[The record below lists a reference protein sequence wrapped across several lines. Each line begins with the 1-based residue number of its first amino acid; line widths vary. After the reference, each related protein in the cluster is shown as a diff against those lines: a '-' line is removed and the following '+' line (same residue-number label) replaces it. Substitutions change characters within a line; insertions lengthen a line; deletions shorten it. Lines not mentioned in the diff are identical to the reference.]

1 MARRTPLFDAHVALG
16 ARMVDFAG
24 WDMPVQYSGILDEH
38 RTVRTAVGLFDVSHM
53 GEVRLSGPRALE
65 AIQQIVT
72 NDVARLADGQALYT
86 VMCRASGGI
95 VDDCIVYRLGAEE
108 IFVIVNASNREKDV
122 AFMREVAAGRC
133 SLDDESDDTGL
144 VAIQGPRA
152 ALSLERAMGVALGGQ
167 KNFSVTRG
175 RVAGKPVL
183 AARTGYTGED
193 GFEVVCAAGDTR
205 AVWDALLEAATPLG
219 GKPCGL
225 GARDT
230 LRLEARLCLYGND
243 IDEHTTPLEAGL
255 GWVVKLDKPD
265 FSGKTAL
272 GAQKRAGVER
282 KLVGFVMKER
292 GIARHG
298 YPILAEP
305 GGMRLG
311 EVTSGTTAPSLGV
324 AVGMGYVPAAR
335 AAAGT
340 RIVVDCRGKPAAAE
354 IVTGPF
360 YKRPS

>member
-1 MARRTPLFDAHVALG
+1 
-16 ARMVDFAG
+16 MVDFAG

-38 RTVRTAVGLFDVSHM
+38 KTVRAAVGLFDVSHM
-53 GEVRLSGPRALE
+53 GEVRLRGPRALE

-72 NDVARLADGQALYT
+72 NDVARLADGHALYT
-86 VMCRASGGI
+86 VMCREGGGI

-108 IFVIVNASNREKDV
+108 IFVIVNASNRDKDV

-133 SLDDESDDTGL
+133 ALDDESDDTGL

-152 ALSLERAMGVALGGQ
+152 ATALATAMGADLAGVKG
-167 KNFSVTRG
+167 FSVTRG
-175 RVAGKPVL
+175 KVAGKPVM

-205 AVWDALLEAATPLG
+205 AVWDALLEASTPLG

-230 LRLEARLCLYGND
+230 LRLEAKLCLYGND
-243 IDEHTTPLEAGL
+243 IDETTTPLEAGL
-255 GWVVKLDKPD
+255 GWVVKLDKAD
-265 FSGKTAL
+265 FSGKAAL
-272 GAQKRAGVER
+272 VAQKQKGLEK
-282 KLVGFVMKER
+282 KLGGFVMKER

-298 YPILAEP
+298 YPILSEA
-305 GGMRLG
+305 GGPRIG
-311 EVTSGTTAPSLGV
+311 EVTSGTTAPTLGV
-324 AVGMGYVPAAR
+324 AVGMGYVPTEKAQP
-335 AAAGT
+335 GT
-340 RIVVDCRGKPAAAE
+340 RLVVDCRGKPAAAE
-354 IVTGPF
+354 VVAGPF